1 MMEMTTMRN
10 RQGSTRKPLG
20 GMRRGASLLMVLLIV
35 TAAAPSAALG
45 APSKFVYE
53 SCDSALPGGGIPE
66 WEFQANPGVPFAPVV
81 YCSSPGGAMGVAQ
94 TGQTSATAGW
104 MTINIP
110 ATPGGFVEAETISG
124 ISQGMSP
131 GNHFSHIKEEGWPG
145 FDSGESQRTF
155 HLRAKADP
163 FSSGGGFSVVMS
175 CDGNVGPCSGGIL
188 EAHYIAATEVDPT
201 APSLPSLG
209 GSMFS
214 GGVLRGHQEV
224 AVEAAD
230 RGGGLSRVEVVVNGL
245 PAASPVIGN
254 CDLVSVKN
262 LSYEG
267 VVAATTTPCPTK
279 LKGAWSLD
287 TASYPFHDGA
297 NSVQVCAS
305 DYSSLTEANK
315 TCSTPQTVD
324 VDNSC
329 TESPVPGGQ
338 VLTAQFERSHTEE
351 VTVGF
356 GKPAK
361 VSGELTDG
369 AGDAISGA
377 TICVLMKTQGARNGP
392 KPVATTTT
400 DAHGHFVYEVP
411 PGPNRKVKIGY
422 RHDSFQVARA
432 IRYYA
437 HSRPSLRVT
446 PGEVKAGGVI
456 YMHGKLPGPRAK
468 GRVLVLQ
475 ASALHSSRWYTFRRV
490 TTNRHGGYHSS
501 YRLDAT
507 TSNIVYRI
515 RAVVPRQRGY
525 PMEEGHSRP
534 ALVKVR
540 G

>member
-1 MMEMTTMRN
+1 MMEMKPMRK
-10 RQGSTRKPLG
+10 RQGSTRKSLG
-20 GMRRGASLLMVLLIV
+20 GMRRHASLLMVALIA
-35 TAAAPSAALG
+35 TAAAPSTALA
-45 APSKFVYE
+45 APSKFVFE
-53 SCDSALPGGGIPE
+53 SCDSALPGGGVPE

-81 YCSSPGGAMGVAQ
+81 YCASPGGAMGVAQ
-94 TGQTSATAGW
+94 MGQTSATVGLMEIA
-104 MTINIP
+104 IP

-131 GNHFSHIKEEGWPG
+131 GNHFSHIKEDGWPG

-155 HLRAKADP
+155 HLRTK
-163 FSSGGGFSVVMS
+163 SELLNSGGGFAVVMS
-175 CDGNVGPCSGGIL
+175 CDGNAGPCNGGIL
-188 EAHYIAATEVDPT
+188 AAHYIAATEVDPT
-201 APSLPSLG
+201 PPTLPSIG

-245 PAASPVIGN
+245 PAASPVVGN
-254 CDLVSVKN
+254 CKLVSVKN
-262 LSYEG
+262 PSYEG
-267 VVAATTTPCPTK
+267 VVAATTTPCPAK
-279 LKGAWSLD
+279 LKGTWSLD
-287 TASYPFHDGA
+287 TAAYPFHNGA
-297 NSVQVCAS
+297 NSIQVCAS
-305 DYSSLTEANK
+305 DYSSLTEANR
-315 TCSTPQTVD
+315 TCSTPQTAT

-329 TESPVPGGQ
+329 AESSVAGGQ
-338 VLTAQFERSHTEE
+338 ILTAQFQRSHTEE

-377 TICVLMKTQGARNGP
+377 TICVLMKTQGSRKGP

-437 HSRPSLRVT
+437 HSRPTLRIT
-446 PGEVKAGGVI
+446 PDTVKPGGVI
-456 YMHGKLPGPRAK
+456 VMHGRLPGPRAG

-475 ASALHSSRWYTFRRV
+475 ASALHSSRWYPFRRV
-490 TTNRHGGYHSS
+490 TTNRYGRYHSH
-501 YRLDAT
+501 YPLDAT
-507 TSNIVYRI
+507 TRNIVYRI

-525 PMEEGHSRP
+525 PREEGHSRP

>member
-1 MMEMTTMRN
+1 
-10 RQGSTRKPLG
+10 
-20 GMRRGASLLMVLLIV
+20 
-35 TAAAPSAALG
+35 
-45 APSKFVYE
+45 
-53 SCDSALPGGGIPE
+53 
-66 WEFQANPGVPFAPVV
+66 
-81 YCSSPGGAMGVAQ
+81 MGVAQ
-94 TGQTSATAGW
+94 TGQTSATVGLMDIA
-104 MTINIP
+104 IP

-155 HLRAKADP
+155 HLRTKVEP
-163 FSSGGGFSVVMS
+163 FNSGGGFAVVMS
-175 CDGNVGPCSGGIL
+175 CDGNVGPCNGGIL
-188 EAHYIAATEVDPT
+188 AAHYIAATEVDPT
-201 APSLPSLG
+201 APSLPSVG

-230 RGGGLSRVEVVVNGL
+230 RGGGLSRIEVVVNGL
-245 PAASPVIGN
+245 PAASPVVGN
-254 CDLVSVKN
+254 CNLVSVKN
-262 LSYEG
+262 PSYEG

-279 LKGAWSLD
+279 LKAAWSLD
-287 TASYPFHDGA
+287 TATYPFHNGA

-315 TCSTPQTVD
+315 TCSTPQTAN

-329 TESPVPGGQ
+329 ADSSVSGGQ
-338 VLTAQFERSHTEE
+338 ILTAQFERSHAEE

-377 TICVLMKTQGARNGP
+377 TICVLMKTQGSRRGP

-437 HSRPSLRVT
+437 HSRPSLRIT
-446 PGEVKAGGVI
+446 PGEVKSGGVI
-456 YMHGKLPGPRAK
+456 RMHGRLPGPRAG

-490 TTNRHGGYHSS
+490 TTKRHGAYLSR

-507 TSNIVYRI
+507 TRNIVYRI

-525 PMEEGHSRP
+525 PMEEGHSPP
-534 ALVKVR
+534 ALVEVR